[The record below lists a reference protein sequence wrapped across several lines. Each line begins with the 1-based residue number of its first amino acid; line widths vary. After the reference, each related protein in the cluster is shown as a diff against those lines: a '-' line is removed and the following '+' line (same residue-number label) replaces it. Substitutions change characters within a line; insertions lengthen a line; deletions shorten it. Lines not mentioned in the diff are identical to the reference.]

1 VSGLVVRVA
10 HPDDAGRVGE
20 VLRDS
25 YPALMAG
32 AYDPALLSRAL
43 PLMTRPH
50 PRLLASGSYYLCEA
64 HGEVVGCGGWSF
76 DRPDS
81 DDREPGIAHIR
92 HFATRSLWAGQGI
105 GRVLY
110 RRCEDDARAAGAAEF
125 QCWSSLNGEGFY
137 AALGFA
143 RVAAIDVPMAPGL
156 VLPSIHMSRTI

>member
-1 VSGLVVRVA
+1 MSGLVVRVA
-10 HPDDAGRVGE
+10 HPDDAEAVAN

-32 AYDPALLSRAL
+32 AYDPALLARAL

-64 HGEVVGCGGWSF
+64 QGEAIGCGGWSF
-76 DRPDS
+76 ERPGS
-81 DDREPGIAHIR
+81 DDIEPGIAHIR
-92 HFATRSLWAGQGI
+92 HFATRSSWAGQRV
-105 GRVLY
+105 GRALY
-110 RRCEDDARAAGAAEF
+110 RRCEADARAAGAAEF

-143 RVAAIDVPMAPGL
+143 RIAAIDVPMVPGL
-156 VLPSIHMSRTI
+156 DFPSLHMRRKI